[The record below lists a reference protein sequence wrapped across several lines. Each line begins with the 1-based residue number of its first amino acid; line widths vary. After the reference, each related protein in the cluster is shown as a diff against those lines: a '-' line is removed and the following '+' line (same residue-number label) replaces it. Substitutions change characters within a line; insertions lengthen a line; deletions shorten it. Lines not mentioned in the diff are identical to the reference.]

1 MDEYA
6 DKKKGTLS
14 LDDWTDYTPKNIPM
28 QQNGAVL
35 YTPETNATIRGT
47 TFHTTL
53 HTTTHNRRALTHRR
67 RL

>member
-35 YTPETNATIRGT
+35 YTGDQRHNTW
-47 TFHTTL
+47 HTTL